1 MRPVTDTQLMTDS
14 ACDLP
19 LEVLDSV
26 GAEVLPFPYTL
37 DGKEHLDD
45 FGRTIS
51 YEAFY
56 DALDAGAEAHTAQ
69 VPFGEYYQ
77 AFERAV
83 HGGKSVLLV
92 SLSSAL
98 SGTYDTSLL
107 ARDAFLKQ
115 HPDAEIR
122 CVDSLCA
129 SSGLGLLVLEAADRL
144 AKGETAE
151 QVANWIEDNRTRV
164 HAVFTVDSFDHLVR
178 GGRVSP
184 ALGMVGAMLN
194 INPVLHVDTEGRLVP
209 LKKPRGRRRA
219 IETLADMVITG
230 IDGRPPQRVLVS
242 HGDSPQDADMLVAM
256 IRKSPGVS
264 DVLLTR
270 TGVIVGTHTGRG
282 VLSVYYLGDPR
293 TNVE

>member
-1 MRPVTDTQLMTDS
+1 MTDTQLITDS

-19 LEVLDSV
+19 LELLDSLGV
-26 GAEVLPFPYTL
+26 QVLPFPYTL
-37 DGKEHLDD
+37 DGEEHLDD
-45 FGRTIS
+45 FGRAIS

-69 VPFGEYYQ
+69 VPFGEYYE
-77 AFERAV
+77 AFERAF
-83 HGGKSVLLV
+83 HDGKSVLLV

-98 SGTYDTSLL
+98 SGTHDTALL
-107 ARDAFLKQ
+107 ARDAFARQ
-115 HPDAEIR
+115 HPGAEIH

-129 SSGLGLLVLEAADRL
+129 SSGLGLLVLEAAKRL
-144 AKGETAE
+144 ADGESAE
-151 QVANWIEDNRTRV
+151 QVATWLEDNKTRV
-164 HAVFTVDSFDHLVR
+164 HAVFTVNSFDHLVR

-194 INPVLHVDTEGRLVP
+194 INPVLHVDAEGRLMP

-219 IETLADMVITG
+219 IETLADIVVRG
-230 IDGRPPQRVLVS
+230 IDGRPPQQVLVS
-242 HGDSPQDADMLVAM
+242 HGDSAEDAEMLVGM
-256 IRKSPGVS
+256 LRESPGVS

-293 TNVE
+293 TDVE